1 MSSDGGRTGEMTLVF
16 TLAAIER
23 FADPAAVF
31 EEAREWSR
39 YVGIVD
45 NDTDAVDAF
54 GESHLSAS
62 PWSKSGRTPWLSPKA
77 STASVSLSTIPT

>member
-1 MSSDGGRTGEMTLVF
+1 MSSGGRSGEMTLVF

-23 FADPAAVF
+23 FADPAAAF
-31 EEAREWSR
+31 AAAREWSR

-54 GESHLSAS
+54 AESH
-62 PWSKSGRTPWLSPKA
+62 GVR
-77 STASVSLSTIPT
+77 